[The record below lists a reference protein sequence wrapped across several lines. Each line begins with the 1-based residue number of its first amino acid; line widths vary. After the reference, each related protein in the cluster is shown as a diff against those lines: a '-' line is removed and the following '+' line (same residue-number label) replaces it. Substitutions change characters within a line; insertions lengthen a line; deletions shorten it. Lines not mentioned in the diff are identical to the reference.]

1 MPIANSLVAAM
12 SVKELKLYIQVPI
25 EISLEMSDD
34 PTASTVGEA
43 DNDIY
48 FSREQFVV
56 GLRFPIPSLVK

>member
-1 MPIANSLVAAM
+1 MPIASSLVAAL
-12 SVKELKLYIQVPI
+12 SVKELRLYIQVPI

-56 GLRFPIPSLVK
+56 GLCFPIPSLVK

>member
-1 MPIANSLVAAM
+1 MPIESSLVAAI
-12 SVKELKLYIQVPI
+12 SIKELRLYIQVPI

>member
-1 MPIANSLVAAM
+1 MPIASSLVSAI
-12 SVKELKLYIQVPI
+12 SIKELRLYIQVPI

-34 PTASTVGEA
+34 PTSSTVGEA